1 MKRIK
6 AKCGSGILGGR
17 SLGAQPAIG
26 VDVIRR
32 ELRALQRK
40 CRFIAPMATMSESAI
55 LGFSAIAATHNEEL
69 HRRFLVDA
77 VFRAFEPMIEP
88 AQSPVVEC
96 QCSLCRKFNFAGN
109 ISSLAAVGPR

>member
-40 CRFIAPMATMSESAI
+40 SGLITPMAAVTESAF
-55 LGFSAIAATHNEEL
+55 LGFSAIAATHDEEL
-69 HRRFLVDA
+69 HRRFFLNA
-77 VFRAFEPMIEP
+77 VVHPLKPMIEP

-96 QCSLCRKFNFAGN
+96 QGGF
-109 ISSLAAVGPR
+109 